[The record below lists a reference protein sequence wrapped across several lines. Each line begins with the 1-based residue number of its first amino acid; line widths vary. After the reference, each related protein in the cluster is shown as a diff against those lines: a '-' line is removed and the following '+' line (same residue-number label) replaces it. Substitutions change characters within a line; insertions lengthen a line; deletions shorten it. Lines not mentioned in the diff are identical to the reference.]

1 MHFATFDTERFDV
14 DGVIWKVDFV
24 RVNHEAPQ
32 PLRERLECES

>member
-1 MHFATFDTERFDV
+1 MHFTTFDTERFDV

-24 RVNHEAPQ
+24 KVNHEAPQ